1 MSAPVAQTAFEREP
15 AGGGEFRGAD
25 AALRDGRV
33 VHLRSIR
40 ASDEA
45 EVVQAFERLS
55 PDARYMRFMR
65 VVKAPDLERLRKT
78 LAAFPCGG
86 DTIIATVPAADG
98 IDIVGSAVL
107 VLASNAPY
115 GEFALSVA
123 AEYGAVG
130 LGGTLMTTL
139 IDTAKVRGLEEI
151 EGFVLAEN
159 APMLR
164 LAERLGFSVAPD
176 PDDRAVRICRLRL
189 GSP

>member
-1 MSAPVAQTAFEREP
+1 MSAPVAQTAFQREP
-15 AGGGEFRGAD
+15 AGGGEFRRAD
-25 AALRDGRV
+25 AAMRDGRV

-98 IDIVGSAVL
+98 IDIVGSATYVIL
-107 VLASNAPY
+107 DDPTHC
-115 GEFALSVA
+115 EFAISVA
-123 AEYGAVG
+123 SDHGGVG
-130 LGGTLMTTL
+130 LGSTLMRAM
-139 IDTAKVRGLEEI
+139 IDAASRRGLKQM
-151 EGFVLAEN
+151 EGFVLAVN
-159 APMLR
+159 QPMLR
-164 LAERLGFSVAPD
+164 LASRMGFTVSRDPEDPSVRL
-176 PDDRAVRICRLRL
+176 CRLAL
-189 GSP
+189 QSP